1 MRISHNPPESSREN
15 FFPKIG
21 TIIVTLV
28 CLFTTIMQTSTY
40 FKAQDLYFN
49 PRKLVLFIIYLTM

>member
-1 MRISHNPPESSREN
+1 MRISHNPPESNREN
-15 FFPKIG
+15 FLPKIG
-21 TIIVTLV
+21 AIIVTLV